1 MPQGGP
7 LSPLLANI
15 MLNELDHELEKRGH
29 KFVRYADD
37 MVIFCKSKASAEQA
51 LAHII
56 PFIEGKLFLRVNRER
71 RSRGTQPR
79 FKFLGYGFYRS
90 KTGWRP
96 TVHAKSKEKCK
107 SRLKELTSRRSVNS
121 LQE

>member
-79 FKFLGYGFYRS
+79 LNSLVTAFTGARRGGGPRS
-90 KTGWRP
+90 MQR
-96 TVHAKSKEKCK
+96 A
-107 SRLKELTSRRSVNS
+107 RRSAGRGS
-121 LQE
+121 KS